1 MHSSLKRFRSVCET
15 VVAESSTP
23 CQIVRRLAPHMRSLV
38 QSADRF
44 LKPAHLRGDP
54 DHYAR
59 NLIFSD
65 DSGVLSLF
73 TLVWAPGQRTPI
85 HDHGTWGVVGVVEGV
100 LLEQSFMRVDARP
113 DLDRDEGIEL
123 SPGGLVLL
131 PQGAVSTFVPQPDHI
146 HETGVATDGMPAL
159 SLHLYGNELNE
170 FNVYDRNA
178 GTRQKCRV
186 ACRQT

>member
-1 MHSSLKRFRSVCET
+1 MHSSLETFRSVCET
-15 VVAESSTP
+15 VMAESSAP
-23 CQIVRRLAPHMRSLV
+23 SQIVRRLAPHMRSLV
-38 QSADRF
+38 RSADRF

-65 DSGVLSLF
+65 DSGALSLF
-73 TLVWAPGQRTPI
+73 TLVWAPGQWTPI

-100 LLEQSFMRVDARP
+100 LAEQSFMRVDARP
-113 DLDRDEGIEL
+113 GRDRDEGIEL

-131 PQGAVSTFVPQPDHI
+131 PPGGVSTFVPQPDHI

-178 GTRQKCRV
+178 GTRQRCRV
-186 ACRQT
+186 DCRRT

>member
-1 MHSSLKRFRSVCET
+1 MHSSLEAFRSVCET
-15 VVAESSTP
+15 VVAESSAP
-23 CQIVRRLAPHMRSLV
+23 CQIVRRLAPHMLSLV

-65 DSGVLSLF
+65 DSGSLCLF
-73 TLVWAPGQRTPI
+73 TLVWAPGQWTPI
-85 HDHGTWGVVGVVEGV
+85 HDHRTWGVVGVVEGV
-100 LLEQSFMRVDARP
+100 LEEQSYMRVDARP
-113 DLDRDEGIEL
+113 DQDRDAGIEL

-131 PQGAVSTFVPQPDHI
+131 APGAVSTFVPQPDHI
-146 HETGVATDGMPAL
+146 HESGVKTDGVPAL

-178 GTRQKCRV
+178 GTRQRCKV
-186 ACRQT
+186 TCRQT